1 MTVHLNLEQETTS
14 FSLFSIDGKQRAL
27 PTLNIFTES
36 RASLKE
42 LQLMTY
48 KMLAAANAWKFN
60 ESDLVNKIDFVMT
73 DSTAHNLGVIE
84 DVCSELQVENI
95 PNSLVFHVHP

>member
-1 MTVHLNLEQETTS
+1 MTVHLNLEYETTS

-48 KMLAAANAWKFN
+48 KML
-60 ESDLVNKIDFVMT
+60 EI
-73 DSTAHNLGVIE
+73 
-84 DVCSELQVENI
+84 Q
-95 PNSLVFHVHP
+95 